1 MLGTVLEKRFKV
13 TAALGEGTLGRS
25 FLGVDMRTEGRVA
38 IKFLGRGLQSEPDA
52 KRRFQAAIAMQ
63 LSLAGTPR
71 SPEVLAARVD
81 EGFPSGAPPYLI
93 RTYVGGFSLREALQ
107 LGEPPALDVSL
118 EVLSTLMSYLGDLE
132 SRGFRHG
139 GITPENVILT
149 DTGGIKVVDPGLA
162 LPVIQPG
169 ASLPDTLAR
178 HVVYYAPGY
187 LEPPYFEDIRGDI
200 YSVARIA
207 RDLLEIRKDAALTDE
222 APEAQ
227 RLIDDVLGKALQPN
241 PDRRFTSVADF
252 RLAFSGIPGWPALP
266 RREGGEGV
274 GGSGSCSRRYR
285 SDPAMRPSRRELTTT
300 RSSTFRRRARSR
312 TSSGLIARARGPVPP
327 GPRTVRA
334 LRHGARGAPRPL
346 EEAQR
351 GLRDA
356 QGPAAV
362 ARPTTRSW
370 STRKSTSRKPSP
382 NSRASWYSRWV
393 PSRRTTPSL
402 PGSPGADAAQ
412 PGQDTP
418 DSRAVDEELELDDAA
433 DEPRKRRLAKIFRI
447 PGSPGGCRGSAL
459 RGGPAASGRTDS
471 AQR

>member
-252 RLAFSGIPGWPALP
+252 RLAFSEYLAGP
-266 RREGGEGV
+266 RRPAEKAAKASE
-274 GGSGSCSRRYR
+274 
-285 SDPAMRPSRRELTTT
+285 DPQSLQEVEAI
-300 RSSTFRRRARSR
+300 RAK
-312 TSSGLIARARGPVPP
+312 
-327 GPRTVRA
+327 
-334 LRHGARGAPRPL
+334 
-346 EEAQR
+346 
-351 GLRDA
+351 
-356 QGPAAV
+356 AAV
-362 ARPTTRSW
+362 AAELDHYQILDVPKESSIQDVLGAYYKLAVQYHPDRGRYAPFDTVREELLVLSKKLNEAYVTLKDPLSRASYDEKLVYQ
-370 STRKSTSRKPSP
+370 KSTSRKPSSEFARELVFP
-382 NSRASWYSRWV
+382 VGAEPADNAELAVLS
-393 PSRRTTPSL
+393 
-402 PGSPGADAAQ
+402 GADALQ

-447 PGSPGGCRGSAL
+447 LGSPGGQSR
-459 RGGPAASGRTDS
+459 
-471 AQR
+471 